1 MTHSNFEF
9 ASLELQ
15 RFWGISK
22 NDRDKL
28 RARFGRRLCRFR
40 PRVPQP
46 GSASASQAS
55 CPAFAHIIAELPNF
69 ACNSPETLSNH
80 EFTTLEL
87 QRLQTLLKLLL
98 IELHAKFGRRLCR
111 FRPRA
116 LQPGPA
122 IARGCRS
129 QALRTGGVWC
139 AVIASPD
146 AASHSVQSSPCMA
159 CWRRQRYKVRP
170 ARLVGGD
177 SGTKFAMLG
186 QNPPNCA
193 FLGEQGEFC
202 TARAVRRGEQGEFCT
217 GSGAVRLV
225 QGEFCLAVAPSSFP
239 VVGLASP
246 VGTAASHRAP

>member
-1 MTHSNFEF
+1 MARCPDAQLWLSISNSARNSSMTHSNFEF

-46 GSASASQAS
+46 G
-55 CPAFAHIIAELPNF
+55 
-69 ACNSPETLSNH
+69 
-80 EFTTLEL
+80 
-87 QRLQTLLKLLL
+87 
-98 IELHAKFGRRLCR
+98 
-111 FRPRA
+111 
-116 LQPGPA
+116 PA
-122 IARGCRS
+122 IARGRCS

>member
-1 MTHSNFEF
+1 MARCPDAQLWLSISNSARNSSMTHSNFEF

-111 FRPRA
+111 FRPRVPP
-116 LQPGPA
+116 PGPA
-122 IARGCRS
+122 IARGHRS

-202 TARAVRRGEQGEFCT
+202 
-217 GSGAVRLV
+217 
-225 QGEFCLAVAPSSFP
+225 LAVAPSSFP